1 MLESKVLEK
10 IEELITENLELKKE
24 ILELKIKVN
33 EVLILLKK

>member
-1 MLESKVLEK
+1 MLEK